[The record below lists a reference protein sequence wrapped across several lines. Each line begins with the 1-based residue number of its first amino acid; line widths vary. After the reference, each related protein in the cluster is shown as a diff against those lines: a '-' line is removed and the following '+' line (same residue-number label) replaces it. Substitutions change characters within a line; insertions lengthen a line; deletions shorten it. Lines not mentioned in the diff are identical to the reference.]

1 MSPSIGGYES
11 DRKGLFMKIS
21 RCFRSLSKFEW
32 CLWLSS
38 AVVVTASFL
47 FSPSADA
54 LTLLASLIGVTAL
67 IFVAKGY
74 VVGQILTVVFALVYG
89 VISFCFRYY
98 GEMITYLGMTSP
110 IAVLTVISWMKH
122 PFQKTAEVEVNRLTK
137 RQLAAMGLLTI
148 TVTGV
153 FYFVLK
159 ALGNANLL
167 FSTVSVATSFVAS
180 CLTFYRSDY
189 YAVGY
194 AANDVVL
201 IILWVLASAEDSAYL
216 PMVVCFCVFFINDL
230 YGFVNWRRM
239 KARQQRDAGSR
250 KAPAENP
257 GQ

>member
-1 MSPSIGGYES
+1 
-11 DRKGLFMKIS
+11 
-21 RCFRSLSKFEW
+21 
-32 CLWLSS
+32 
-38 AVVVTASFL
+38 
-47 FSPSADA
+47 
-54 LTLLASLIGVTAL
+54 
-67 IFVAKGY
+67 
-74 VVGQILTVVFALVYG
+74 
-89 VISFCFRYY
+89 
-98 GEMITYLGMTSP
+98 MITYLGMTSP